1 MHSAMQEDT
10 MKYPSFAKYL
20 AIATLTLVLLGGVA
34 CAGSTQSSTAGDGDR
49 AANTE
54 SVAQEP
60 VHDEGLAAVDK
71 ALGRSSTN
79 APLIAGEAPVAPKTS
94 SPATGGTSGVASP
107 PAPPTT
113 APDASANTAD
123 RKIVQTAALKLQVK
137 NVGDSYGEV
146 TRIATTAGGF
156 VSTSNVSNA
165 GDSQIATL
173 SLRIPTARY
182 QQVLGDLRAL
192 GVKVD
197 NETSNA
203 NDVTEEYADLASRQ
217 RNLEAAETQLLTLL
231 GNAKTVAE
239 VLQVQDRL
247 TTVRGQIE
255 QAKGRQQLLD
265 KLSDLATIS
274 ITLRPVPAAAAQT
287 THATGLRAQAD
298 DAWASSIDFLGT
310 IAGGLLTVVVFSWW
324 LPIVAIPAVVIG
336 KRMTR
341 HTAPTP
347 ATE

>member
-1 MHSAMQEDT
+1 MQEGI
-10 MKYPSFAKYL
+10 MNYPRFAKYA
-20 AIATLTLVLLGGVA
+20 AIATLTLVVLGGVA
-34 CAGSTQSSTAGDGDR
+34 CAGSTQSSTGSDG
-49 AANTE
+49 AASTE
-54 SVAQEP
+54 SAAQTQE
-60 VHDEGLAAVDK
+60 HDEGLAAVDK
-71 ALGRSSTN
+71 ALGRSGTN
-79 APLIAGEAPVAPKTS
+79 APLIAGEAPVAPKPS
-94 SPATGGTSGVASP
+94 SPSGGGIASP
-107 PAPPTT
+107 PSPPTT
-113 APDASANTAD
+113 APADAGANTAD

-137 NVGDSYGEV
+137 NVGDSYGDV

-173 SLRIPTARY
+173 SLRVPTARY
-182 QQVLGDLRAL
+182 QQVLGNLRAL
-192 GVKVD
+192 GVKID

-203 NDVTEEYADLASRQ
+203 NDVTEEYSDLASRQ

-231 GNAKTVAE
+231 ANAKTVAE

-255 QAKGRQQLLD
+255 QAKGRIQLLD

-274 ITLRPVPAAAAQT
+274 ITLRPVPGATQT
-287 THATGLRAQAD
+287 THATSLRAQAD
-298 DAWASSIDFLGT
+298 EAWASSIDFLGT

-324 LPIVAIPAVVIG
+324 LPIVAVPAVVIG
-336 KRMTR
+336 KRLSR
-341 HTAPTP
+341 HATPTP

>member
-1 MHSAMQEDT
+1 
-10 MKYPSFAKYL
+10 MKYPRFAKFA
-20 AIATLTLVLLGGVA
+20 AIAMLTLVVLGGVA
-34 CAGSTQSSTAGDGDR
+34 CAGSSQSSTASDGDR
-49 AANTE
+49 AGNTE
-54 SVAQEP
+54 SVAQAP
-60 VHDEGLAAVDK
+60 QHDEGLAAVDK
-71 ALGRSSTN
+71 ALGRNTN
-79 APLIAGEAPVAPKTS
+79 VPLIAGEAPVAPKPS
-94 SPATGGTSGVASP
+94 SPATGGTSGVPSP

-113 APDASANTAD
+113 APDASANTAE

-137 NVGDSYGEV
+137 NVGDSYGDV

-156 VSTSNVSNA
+156 VSTSNVSNS

-274 ITLRPVPAAAAQT
+274 ITLRPVPAAAQT

-298 DAWASSIDFLGT
+298 EAWASSIDFLGT

-324 LPIVAIPAVVIG
+324 LPIVAVPAVVIG

-341 HTAPTP
+341 HTTPTAPT
-347 ATE
+347 A